1 MAKHPP
7 PFNPRQQQPGA
18 QTLERGTLALR
29 MGHFAEAERL
39 AAEVLRASRTDAA
52 AVALLAQALIAQNRG
67 NEAVAPLEKAVRRGN
82 DAGLETLLGA
92 ALGSAGRGEEA
103 IEQLRR
109 TAARRPPFSPAIQE
123 LAGQLARA
131 GRIDD
136 AIAAIE
142 SGIALL
148 PENIDLQLDLA
159 RLYLLRNRRDKA
171 RDILVQARDAAPGR
185 PDVFT
190 ALARVLL
197 LQGEF
202 DAAEDAFRH
211 ALALRPDDALARADL
226 ATCLL
231 EMGKRDTGEANLRQA
246 FRGRPQMLGRA
257 TYALVQSSHGR
268 FFFRQSAF
276 AKFLHDEP
284 ARTSALIESEP
295 KFYIFVL
302 TRFSSREPVSVSLEN
317 ALDWFFK
324 RGIDA
329 GKSPARD

>member
-1 MAKHPP
+1 M
-7 PFNPRQQQPGA
+7 
-18 QTLERGTLALR
+18 ALR
-29 MGHFAEAERL
+29 MGHFGEAERL
-39 AAEVLRASRTDAA
+39 AGDVLKASRTDAA

-67 NEAVAPLEKAVRRGN
+67 SEAIAPLEKVVRRGN

-92 ALGSAGRGEEA
+92 ALGGAGRSKEA

-109 TAARRPPFSPAIQE
+109 TAARRPPFPPAIQE
-123 LAGQLARA
+123 FAGQLAKA
-131 GRIDD
+131 GQIDE

-142 SGIALL
+142 SGTALL
-148 PENIDLQLDLA
+148 PANIELQLDLA

-171 RDILVQARDAAPGR
+171 RDILVKARDAAPGR

-190 ALARVLL
+190 ALGRVLL
-197 LQGEF
+197 LEGEF
-202 DAAEDAFRH
+202 DAAEEAFRH

-231 EMGKRDTGEANLRQA
+231 EMGKRDAGEANLRQA

-276 AKFLHDEP
+276 ARFLQDEKVKP
-284 ARTSALIESEP
+284 
-295 KFYIFVL
+295 
-302 TRFSSREPVSVSLEN
+302 
-317 ALDWFFK
+317 
-324 RGIDA
+324 
-329 GKSPARD
+329 